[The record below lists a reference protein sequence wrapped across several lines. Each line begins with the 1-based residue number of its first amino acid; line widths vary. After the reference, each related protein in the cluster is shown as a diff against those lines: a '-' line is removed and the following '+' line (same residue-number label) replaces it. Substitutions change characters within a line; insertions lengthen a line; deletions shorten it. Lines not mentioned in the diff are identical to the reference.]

1 MAFRALIATRADDG
15 TIHTSIEDCS
25 DDFLAEGD
33 VVVAVEWST
42 VNYKDGM
49 ALAGTPPVIQ
59 RFPLIP
65 GIDLAGTVEA
75 SADPRFAPGD
85 RVVVNGW
92 ALGQT
97 HHGGYAT
104 RARVRGDWLVEL
116 PAAISTRDAMAIG
129 TAGYTAMLCVLALE
143 RGGADPAR
151 GDVLVTGAS
160 GGVGSVAIAIL
171 AKLGYRVLA
180 STGRAGEEA
189 YLRDLGAAGIVDR
202 NTLSE
207 AGPPLG
213 AARWAGAVDTVGSRT
228 LANVL
233 AQTAYG
239 GTVAACGLAQ
249 GIDLPGSMLPFIGR
263 AVTLAGV
270 DSVNAP
276 QALRERAWAR
286 LAADLDPGKLAL
298 ATTAIG
304 LADVPATARAI
315 LQGKVR
321 GRTLVDV
328 SR

>member
-15 TIHTSIEDCS
+15 TIHTSIEQCA
-25 DDFLAEGD
+25 DDFLADGD

-65 GIDLAGTVEA
+65 GIDLAGIVEA
-75 SADPRFAPGD
+75 SGDPRFAPGD

-92 ALGQT
+92 SLSQT

-104 RARVRGDWLVEL
+104 RARVRGDWLVTL
-116 PAAISTRDAMAIG
+116 PPSISTRDAMAIG

-143 RGGADPAR
+143 RGGVDPAR

-160 GGVGSVAIAIL
+160 GGVGSIAIAIL

-180 STGRAGEEA
+180 STGRASEEA

-207 AGPPLG
+207 AGSPLG

-249 GIDLPGSMLPFIGR
+249 GLDLPGSMLPFIGR

-286 LAADLDPGKLAL
+286 LAADLDLGKLAL
-298 ATTAIG
+298 ATTEIG

-328 SR
+328 NR

>member
-15 TIHTSIEDCS
+15 TIHTSIEQCA
-25 DDFLAEGD
+25 DDFLADGD

-65 GIDLAGTVEA
+65 GIDLAGIVEA
-75 SADPRFAPGD
+75 SGDPRFAPGD

-92 ALGQT
+92 SLSQT

-104 RARVRGDWLVEL
+104 RARVRGDWLVTL
-116 PAAISTRDAMAIG
+116 PPSISTRDAMAIG

-143 RGGADPAR
+143 RGGVDPAR

-160 GGVGSVAIAIL
+160 GGVGSIAIAIL

-180 STGRAGEEA
+180 STGRASEEA

-207 AGPPLG
+207 AGSPLG

-249 GIDLPGSMLPFIGR
+249 GLDLPGSMLPFIGR

-286 LAADLDPGKLAL
+286 LAADLDLGKLAL
-298 ATTAIG
+298 ATTEIG
-304 LADVPATARAI
+304 LADVPATACAI

-328 SR
+328 NR

>member
-15 TIHTSIEDCS
+15 TIHTSIEQCA
-25 DDFLAEGD
+25 DDFLADGD

-65 GIDLAGTVEA
+65 GIDLAGIVEA
-75 SADPRFAPGD
+75 SGDPRFAPGD

-92 ALGQT
+92 SLSQT

-104 RARVRGDWLVEL
+104 RARVRGDWLVTL
-116 PAAISTRDAMAIG
+116 PPSISTRDAMAIG

-143 RGGADPAR
+143 RGGVDPAR

-160 GGVGSVAIAIL
+160 GGVGSIAIAIL
-171 AKLGYRVLA
+171 TKLGYRVLA
-180 STGRAGEEA
+180 STGRASEEA

-207 AGPPLG
+207 AGSPLG

-249 GIDLPGSMLPFIGR
+249 GLDLPGSMLPFIGR

-286 LAADLDPGKLAL
+286 LAADLDLGKLAL
-298 ATTAIG
+298 ATTEIG

-328 SR
+328 NR

>member
-1 MAFRALIATRADDG
+1 MAFRALTATRADDG
-15 TIHTSIEDCS
+15 TIHTSIEHCS
-25 DDFLAEGD
+25 DDVLADGD
-33 VVVAVEWST
+33 VAIAVEWST

-65 GIDLAGTVEA
+65 GIDLAGTVDA
-75 SADPRFAPGD
+75 SGDPRFVPGD

-92 ALGQT
+92 ALSQT
-97 HHGGYAT
+97 HNGGYAT
-104 RARVRGDWLVEL
+104 RARVKGDWLVKL

-143 RGGADPAR
+143 RGGVDPAR

-189 YLRDLGAAGIVDR
+189 YLRDLGAAGVVDR
-202 NTLSE
+202 STLSE

-213 AARWAGAVDTVGSRT
+213 TARWAGAVDTVGSRT

-286 LAADLDPGKLAL
+286 LAADLDLDKLAL
-298 ATTAIG
+298 ATTEIG

-328 SR
+328 NR